1 MITDKYNKYIIC
13 AKILKLIII
22 YFTRQW
28 LPRNKLEPLGVT
40 QELDD
45 IKLTESKKPADR
57 KSVRKAYMEAL
68 VYKTDPIIRSS
79 NLRRSSRT

>member
-1 MITDKYNKYIIC
+1 
-13 AKILKLIII
+13 LIII
-22 YFTRQW
+22 YFSRQW

-68 VYKTDPIIRSS
+68 VYKTDPIIPSS

>member
-1 MITDKYNKYIIC
+1 MVSQ
-13 AKILKLIII
+13 LIII
-22 YFTRQW
+22 LIFLCQHLIEINIHLTRQW

-45 IKLTESKKPADR
+45 IKLTESRKPTDR

-68 VYKTDPIIRSS
+68 VYKTDPIIPSS
-79 NLRRSSRT
+79 SLRRSSR